1 MLSNGNHNSPGFFSL
16 PPTFWSLFTATVGV
30 KMLSSPHWALTK
42 RKPLELY
49 NTVKLPEQRRKE
61 HYLLKLIIFDHCPF
75 LLKHGRGLEKRK
87 GRGEKQ
93 TNRAC
98 SCVCVYVCVHAH
110 TYTKYWYSPQMSIRF
125 PVQPWAKQ
133 NLYVALQEK
142 PQFPSSQTSLSQGNG
157 TKFLFLAKASFRSDS
172 KLGDSFPSQRC

>member
-49 NTVKLPEQRRKE
+49 NTVKLPEQQRKE

-87 GRGEKQ
+87 GRGGKQ
-93 TNRAC
+93 INSESLFMRV
-98 SCVCVYVCVHAH
+98 CVCVS
-110 TYTKYWYSPQMSIRF
+110 KYWYSPQMSIRF

-133 NLYVALQEK
+133 NLCDIAGETPVPFKLDQSESR
-142 PQFPSSQTSLSQGNG
+142 QWNQISLSG
-157 TKFLFLAKASFRSDS
+157 K
-172 KLGDSFPSQRC
+172 SQLQV